1 MSKEIINLLKNI
13 NFIEGKVIKCLLILM
28 IAAMSK
34 NAFGFG
40 FVSLGSLTDGNQ
52 GYYLE
57 YGIPIFFMP
66 VGLHYESG
74 DKKPSLFI
82 GLLLPSCFIDAMKG
96 YDFYC
101 SFQVGYNERYHYRRV
116 GLTTHT
122 YKSNILINI
131 SYRDKIDSR
140 GDPYESPDGRSS
152 ESILFGVSYFI
163 LPD

>member
-1 MSKEIINLLKNI
+1 MSKEIINLSKNI
-13 NFIEGKVIKCLLILM
+13 SFIEGKVIKCLLILM

-57 YGIPIFFMP
+57 YGIPIYLFP
-66 VGLHYESG
+66 VGFHYESG
-74 DKKPSLFI
+74 DKRPSLFV
-82 GLLLPSCFIDAMKG
+82 GLLYPKCPLDLEISYELF
-96 YDFYC
+96 C
-101 SFQVGYNERYHYRRV
+101 SFQFGYNEDYHYRRL
-116 GLTTHT
+116 GLTMQTF
-122 YKSNILINI
+122 KRDVFVNI

-152 ESILFGVSYFI
+152 ESILFGASYLI
-163 LPD
+163 VPD